1 MQTTQYGT
9 TIRSD
14 VSDIGWSGVRVST
27 PPTRESCRLTS
38 GHGGVRREDFRA
50 GLRWVDSGAGGW
62 LIVLVS
68 ASRLAC
74 LSAVGLFDAVALV
87 GGSEPH
93 DEA

>member
-1 MQTTQYGT
+1 MGPVVELL
-9 TIRSD
+9 RSRHWRRG
-14 VSDIGWSGVRVST
+14 SRSAIAQ
-27 PPTRESCRLTS
+27 CRLTS
-38 GHGGVRREDFRA
+38 GHGEVRREDFRA
-50 GLRWVDSGAGGW
+50 GLRGVDSGAGGW

-87 GGSEPH
+87 GGSESH